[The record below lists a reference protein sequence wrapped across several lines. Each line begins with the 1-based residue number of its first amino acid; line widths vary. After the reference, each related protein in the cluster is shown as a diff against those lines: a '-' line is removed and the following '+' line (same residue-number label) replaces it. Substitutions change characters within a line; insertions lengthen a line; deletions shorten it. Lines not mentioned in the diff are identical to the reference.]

1 MVRLVLWH
9 RQRWRTG
16 DRFIHGAEK
25 PVPQLGSPSASEAVT
40 FATNSKTGIAMAA
53 AALEG
58 WHRHMTLSV
67 QALAALAGLR
77 ARLQEAQISIASAKA
92 KY

>member
-1 MVRLVLWH
+1 M
-9 RQRWRTG
+9 
-16 DRFIHGAEK
+16 
-25 PVPQLGSPSASEAVT
+25 T